1 MYKTI
6 TINDVD
12 YKCVLTAEACCD
24 IEDKLG
30 TNPLNLFTM
39 LDDGKLPKLGDLL
52 TIFHYSLQK
61 YQHGIDRKKAF
72 SLYDNYIEDGH
83 TLLEFTRELVDI
95 FRESGFVSKNEEE
108 VEEDPNA

>member
-6 TINDVD
+6 TINNED

-30 TNPLNLFTM
+30 TNPLNLFTL
-39 LDDGKLPKLGDLL
+39 LDDGRLPKLGDLL
-52 TIFHYSLQK
+52 TIFHASLQK
-61 YQHGIDRKKAF
+61 YNHGIDKKKAF
-72 SLYDNYIEDGH
+72 SLYDQYIADGH
-83 TLLEFTRELVDI
+83 TLLEFTRELIGI
-95 FRESGFVSKNEEE
+95 FKESGFVSNIEE